1 MADAPLL
8 TRLRA
13 RALPVVREVLFH
25 LWNLRSRL
33 PLHLGSSTGDRLVV
47 VIPAYH
53 ESRVRNLAPLVR
65 TCLQCRFVSRVIV
78 SSHNPDVRM
87 RRWVPL
93 RDARVQ
99 VREYG
104 RRFGC
109 GHVWKVANEEDAPY
123 FLIIDDDQLL
133 TPRQI
138 SVLFRH
144 LQAQPD
150 VPHGLTGALRG
161 IYQERR
167 DMSVDALY
175 NLYAVTRAHLHRY
188 EALAHELETTYGI
201 PHADIEYVADDV
213 LISHAGTGQ
222 PRIHDAG
229 FILRCRTGNAPGV
242 ATFKEQDFDARRRR
256 VEAAVLA
263 IAAQA
268 RS

>member
-1 MADAPLL
+1 VADAPLV

-25 LWNLRSRL
+25 LWSLSSRM
-33 PLHLGSSTGDRLVV
+33 PLSVSGPSTGDQLVV

-65 TCLQCRFVSRVIV
+65 TCLRCRFVSRVIV

-87 RRWVPL
+87 RRWVP

-99 VREYG
+99 VREYD

-109 GHVWKVANEEDAPY
+109 GHVWKVASQEDALY

-133 TPRQI
+133 TRSQI

-144 LQAQPD
+144 LRAQPD

-161 IYQERR
+161 IYHERR

-188 EALAHELETTYGI
+188 EALARELETTYAI
-201 PHADIEYVADDV
+201 PPADIEYVADDV

-222 PRIHDAG
+222 PCIHDAG
-229 FILRCRTGNAPGV
+229 FILRCGTGNTPGV

-263 IAAQA
+263 IAGQA
-268 RS
+268 G